1 MAVVEGSS
9 IVRMTEDAVA
19 IDTTTRVVVVSRAAT
34 PTGVVVETVA
44 KVTSDAAEAS
54 ERRAEMEIV
63 SDVLPG
69 SQGGTGITESEEEY
83 ANFCS
88 DFFRPSPIVE
98 SSALVS
104 RIRVPHPK
112 DIPGDKNIFDGARL
126 ETVWWE
132 RVREI
137 DELRNSSF
145 IVSSFARKAMDVSTF

>member
-9 IVRMTEDAVA
+9 TVRVTED
-19 IDTTTRVVVVSRAAT
+19 VVVVTTTVGAVVVSGTAT
-34 PTGVVVETVA
+34 TTGVVVESEA
-44 KVTSDAAEAS
+44 KMTSDAAEVL
-54 ERRAEMEIV
+54 ERRARKEIV

-88 DFFRPSPIVE
+88 DFFESSPIVG

-104 RIRVPHPK
+104 RTRVPHPK
-112 DIPGDKNIFDGARL
+112 DIPGDKNIFDDARL
-126 ETVWWE
+126 EKVWWE

-145 IVSSFARKAMDVSTF
+145 VVSSFARKAMDVSTF